1 MTYNKSAILK
11 RAWTRF
17 KHDHTKP
24 SSRRLYH
31 NFQTALKESW
41 AMEKDNAKREA
52 ELRSQGFVSAAELQC
67 GNMVAVNGYGGYE
80 DNNILWT
87 IVAMKKSDN
96 YIVFYDNRG
105 RDFCAKPHEMVRVV
119 A

>member
-17 KHDHTKP
+17 KHDQTKP
-24 SSRRLYH
+24 SSRRLCH
-31 NFQTALKESW
+31 NFQAALKESW
-41 AMEKDNAKREA
+41 AMEKDNVKREA
-52 ELRSQGFVSAAELQC
+52 ELRSQGYVSAAELRC
-67 GNMVAVNGYGGYE
+67 GNTVAVEGYGGYE

-87 IVAMKKSDN
+87 IVAMKKSDKH
-96 YIVFYDNRG
+96 IVFYDNRG
-105 RDFCAKPHEMVRVV
+105 RNFCVELHEMIRMV